1 MEKASLNIR
10 ESCPNK
16 KTAVLSADIARDALG
31 QRAEETRPERK
42 TEGRSSTTA
51 KVAKWSRTVPIL
63 WPREGCGYRIP
74 TKRRFLYPGTSIWM
88 ILFPTLPGSG
98 GAGYENPCLSGF
110 LYPAAWNTLTLGTE
124 SEKNVFD
131 GNRAEMYGEVP
142 EGGRVSE

>member
-98 GAGYENPCLSGF
+98 GRDTK
-110 LYPAAWNTLTLGTE
+110 TL
-124 SEKNVFD
+124 VFQD
-131 GNRAEMYGEVP
+131 FCIPRHGIP
-142 EGGRVSE
+142 